1 MIDIHVDKAID
12 LLSQPVYLD
21 EMGEL
26 YDTAI
31 FNDYNVEYGA
41 TKITIILDDFV
52 LKTSIEGHMIN
63 HYVNNEVVRSVKK
76 DFGKDWSDAA
86 LVEYKLYLKAIDY
99 GVDDFFAKVEQINDK
114 VFKQEKVDF
123 CFDSFDEI
131 IEEIRED
138 NRKFLGIHSFY
149 ELCEQVEL
157 LDKLSDYFGPKPAL
171 YLFRL
176 YDEES
181 LVRLMNF
188 LAKYDIND
196 LHDGNVGV
204 TEEGDFKIFDFSG
217 FGSCAGRLI
226 NLE

>member
-26 YDTAI
+26 YDTTI
-31 FNDYNVEYGA
+31 FNDYDVEYGA

-52 LKTSIEGHMIN
+52 LKTSVEGYMIN
-63 HYVNNEVVRSVKK
+63 HYVNNEIVRSVKQDFDK
-76 DFGKDWSDAA
+76 DRSNAA

-99 GVDDFFAKVEQINDK
+99 GVDQFFAKVEQINDK

-123 CFDSFDEI
+123 CFDSFDEV

-138 NRKFLGIHSFY
+138 NRKFLGLYSFY

-157 LDKLSDYFGPKPAL
+157 LDKLSDYFGPKTAL

-196 LHDGNVGV
+196 LHDGNVGI

-217 FGSCAGRLI
+217 FGSCTRRLI